1 MEINYFKS
9 KKLDLGKLEKQ
20 FENLESEKTGE
31 KEQIKYNPFE
41 ITELQN
47 YNPIYSL
54 FFEMNETTYN
64 HISLNHPKHF
74 LDLNTIYDE
83 TQQKKKTNIPIYIK
97 YAPLLDPIHY
107 LIGKYEKDRIKLRN
121 LPKFNIE
128 TNAISKITSVY
139 NTAYTDC
146 FFSYLSS
153 QLLNHYDFNNGID
166 FYGSFVGIQKK
177 FKMDITDDYEYL
189 LESEFFHSQKNKL
202 YEIDVDTTNLSLNTN
217 NNTES
222 STQEIQPKPRLIFG
236 EESTFEIDIFENE
249 ILDNEILDKSEEKED
264 KNPVTLELIY
274 ENKDTDDEC
283 SLISSSDT
291 DSSNEEEADEKE
303 EGEDEE
309 EEEEEEEEWSD
320 IDDDNTSEEPQV
332 FIYIHEFPVQM
343 ICLEKCEGTFDSL
356 LENGM
361 LNDDQIISALF
372 QVIMTL
378 IAYQKAYYFT
388 HNDLHTNNIVYI
400 STKKE
405 WIEYEFTGKKYKV
418 PTYGRIFKIIDFG
431 RSIYRFQ
438 DKIFCSD
445 SFAPGGDAHTQYNIE
460 PFLNT
465 NKPRLETNFSFDLS
479 RLGCSLYDFLFE
491 NEEEE
496 VIRNRKLK
504 WTKLQELIINWCTDD
519 SGKNILYK
527 KSGEERYPNFKLYK
541 MIARTVHKCV
551 PSEQLQYPIFSRFL
565 HLSLKNEE
573 KTIYISIDKIP
584 KLYV

>member
-20 FENLESEKTGE
+20 FEEIESEKE
-31 KEQIKYNPFE
+31 KMRENETKIKYNAFE

-54 FFEMNETTYN
+54 FFEINETTYN

-74 LDLNTIYDE
+74 IDLNTIFDE
-83 TQQKKKTNIPIYIK
+83 TQQKKKTNIPIHIK

-107 LIGKYEKDRIKLRN
+107 LIGKYEKDRTRLRN

-128 TNAISKITSVY
+128 TNAIPKITSVY
-139 NTAYTDC
+139 NTAYIDC

-153 QLLNHYDFNNGID
+153 QLLNQYEFKNGID
-166 FYGSFVGIQKK
+166 FYGSFIGIQKK
-177 FKMDITDDYEYL
+177 FKMDITEDYEYL
-189 LESEFFHSQKNKL
+189 LKSDFFHSQQHKL
-202 YEIDVDTTNLSLNTN
+202 YEIDMDMDLDSS
-217 NNTES
+217 NNTEK
-222 STQEIQPKPRLIFG
+222 EIEIKPRLIFG
-236 EESTFEIDIFENE
+236 EESSFEIDIFENE
-249 ILDNEILDKSEEKED
+249 IEILESESDKDKPEKLE
-264 KNPVTLELIY
+264 LELIY

-291 DSSNEEEADEKE
+291 EDISNEE
-303 EGEDEE
+303 DEE
-309 EEEEEEEEWSD
+309 DEEWSD
-320 IDDDNTSEEPQV
+320 IDDDNTNEEPQV
-332 FIYIHEFPVQM
+332 FIYIKEFPVQM
-343 ICLEKCEGTFDSL
+343 ICLEKCEETFDYL

-388 HNDLHTNNIVYI
+388 HNDLHTNNIVFT

-405 WIEYEFTGKKYKV
+405 WIEYEFVGKKYKV

-445 SFAPGGDAHTQYNIE
+445 SFAPGGDAHTQYNTE

-479 RLGCSLYDFLFE
+479 RLGCSLYDFLFD

-496 VIRNRKLK
+496 VIRKMKL
-504 WTKLQELIINWCTDD
+504 TKLQELVIKWCTDD
-519 SGKNILYK
+519 NGKNILYK

-541 MIARTVHKCV
+541 MIARTVHGCI
-551 PSEQLQYPIFSRFL
+551 PAEQLQNPIFSRF
-565 HLSLKNEE
+565 SSSNKDKDKKNKEKE

>member
-20 FENLESEKTGE
+20 FENLELEKTGE

-107 LIGKYEKDRIKLRN
+107 LIGKYEKDRIRLRN

-202 YEIDVDTTNLSLNTN
+202 YEIDVDLPTNTDNNNNNN

-222 STQEIQPKPRLIFG
+222 FKLEMKPRLIFG
-236 EESTFEIDIFENE
+236 EESTFEIDI
-249 ILDNEILDKSEEKED
+249 LDNEISENEISENKSEEKD

-283 SLISSSDT
+283 SLISSSET
-291 DSSNEEEADEKE
+291 DSSNEEEADGK
-303 EGEDEE
+303 EE
-309 EEEEEEEEWSD
+309 EEDGEEEEEWSD

-405 WIEYEFTGKKYKV
+405 WIEYEFAGKKYKV
-418 PTYGRIFKIIDFG
+418 PTHGRIFKIIDFG

-551 PSEQLQYPIFSRFL
+551 PSEQLQKPIFSRFL
-565 HLSLKNEE
+565 YLSSKDEFKE

>member
-20 FENLESEKTGE
+20 FEEEIESEKE
-31 KEQIKYNPFE
+31 KMRENETKIKYNAFE

-54 FFEMNETTYN
+54 FFEINETTYN

-74 LDLNTIYDE
+74 IDLNTIFDE
-83 TQQKKKTNIPIYIK
+83 TQQKKKTNIPIHIK

-107 LIGKYEKDRIKLRN
+107 LIGKYEKDRTRLRN

-128 TNAISKITSVY
+128 TNAIPKITSVY
-139 NTAYTDC
+139 NTAYIDC

-153 QLLNHYDFNNGID
+153 QLLNQYEFKNGID
-166 FYGSFVGIQKK
+166 FYGSFIGIQKK
-177 FKMDITDDYEYL
+177 FKMDITEDYEYL
-189 LESEFFHSQKNKL
+189 LKSDFFHSQQHKL
-202 YEIDVDTTNLSLNTN
+202 YEIDMDMYLDSS
-217 NNTES
+217 NNTENS
-222 STQEIQPKPRLIFG
+222 KQEIEIKPRLIFG
-236 EESTFEIDIFENE
+236 EESSFEIDIFENE
-249 ILDNEILDKSEEKED
+249 IEILESELDKDKPEKLE
-264 KNPVTLELIY
+264 LELIY

-291 DSSNEEEADEKE
+291 EDISNEE
-303 EGEDEE
+303 DEE
-309 EEEEEEEEWSD
+309 DEEWSD
-320 IDDDNTSEEPQV
+320 IDDDNTNEEPQV
-332 FIYIHEFPVQM
+332 FIYIKEFPVQM
-343 ICLEKCEGTFDSL
+343 ICLEKCEETFDYL

-388 HNDLHTNNIVYI
+388 HNDLHTNNIVFT

-405 WIEYEFTGKKYKV
+405 WIEYEFVGKKYKV

-445 SFAPGGDAHTQYNIE
+445 SFAPGGDAHTQYNTE

-479 RLGCSLYDFLFE
+479 RLGCSLYDFLFD

-496 VIRNRKLK
+496 VIRKMK
-504 WTKLQELIINWCTDD
+504 WTKLQELVIKWCTDD
-519 SGKNILYK
+519 NGKNILYK

-541 MIARTVHKCV
+541 MIARTVHGCI
-551 PSEQLQYPIFSRFL
+551 PAEQLQNPIFSRF
-565 HLSLKNEE
+565 SASASSNKDKDKNKE

-584 KLYV
+584 KLYNNSLLKN

>member
-20 FENLESEKTGE
+20 FEKEKVGEKEKTGE
-31 KEQIKYNPFE
+31 KEKGETKKQIKYNPFE
-41 ITELQN
+41 ITDLQN

-54 FFEMNETTYN
+54 FFEINETTYN

-74 LDLNTIYDE
+74 LDLNTIFDE

-107 LIGKYEKDRIKLRN
+107 LIGKYEKERTRLRN
-121 LPKFNIE
+121 LPKFNID
-128 TNAISKITSVY
+128 TNAIPKITSVY

-153 QLLNHYDFNNGID
+153 QLLNHYELKNGID
-166 FYGSFVGIQKK
+166 FYGSFLGIQKK

-189 LESEFFHSQKNKL
+189 LESDFFHSQQHKL
-202 YEIDVDTTNLSLNTN
+202 YEIDIEQNVPNLSNDESN
-217 NNTES
+217 NY
-222 STQEIQPKPRLIFG
+222 KPRLIFG
-236 EESTFEIDIFENE
+236 EDITFEIETDIFTHEE
-249 ILDNEILDKSEEKED
+249 IEIEEKTEEKAED
-264 KNPVTLELIY
+264 SLELIY
-274 ENKDTDDEC
+274 EKNKGEDGEDDDDEEC
-283 SLISSSDT
+283 SLVSLS
-291 DSSNEEEADEKE
+291 
-303 EGEDEE
+303 EE
-309 EEEEEEEEWSD
+309 EEEEVEEEDEDDEEEEWSD
-320 IDDDNTSEEPQV
+320 IDDDNTSEELQV
-332 FIYIHEFPVQM
+332 CIYIHDFPVQM
-343 ICLEKCEGTFDSL
+343 ICLEKCEGTFDDL
-356 LENGM
+356 LENGI
-361 LNDDQIISALF
+361 LNDDQIISAVF

-400 STKKE
+400 TTKKE
-405 WIEYEFTGKKYKV
+405 WIEYEFAGQKYKV

-431 RSIYRFQ
+431 RSIYRYQ
-438 DKIFCSD
+438 DKLFCSD
-445 SFAPGGDAHTQYNIE
+445 SFAPGGDAHYQYNTE
-460 PFLNT
+460 PFITT

-504 WTKLQELIINWCTDD
+504 WTKLQELIVNWCTDD
-519 SGKNILYK
+519 NGKNILYK

-541 MIARTVHKCV
+541 MIARTVHGCI
-551 PSEQLQYPIFSRFL
+551 PSEQLQKPIFAIFS
-565 HLSLKNEE
+565 KGKEKEKEKEKE
-573 KTIYISIDKIP
+573 KTIYISIDNIP